1 MYLMDSTENEGK
13 SARFVLSCC
22 YVVLHF
28 FSINT
33 YTGIICRLLLNKKKN
48 ANCLQEAGSR
58 MVYHWLSS
66 IKEQALAEWLVMV
79 VFVSL

>member
-1 MYLMDSTENEGK
+1 MIIIYQMDSTENEGK

-33 YTGIICRLLLNKKKN
+33 YTGIISRLLLNKKRRQIAFRKQGV
-48 ANCLQEAGSR
+48 AR
-58 MVYHWLSS
+58 
-66 IKEQALAEWLVMV
+66 
-79 VFVSL
+79 FVTG